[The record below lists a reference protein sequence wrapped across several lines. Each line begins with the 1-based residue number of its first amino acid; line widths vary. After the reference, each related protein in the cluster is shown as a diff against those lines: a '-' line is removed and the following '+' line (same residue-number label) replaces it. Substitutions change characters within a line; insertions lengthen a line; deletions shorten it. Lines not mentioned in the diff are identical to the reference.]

1 MISPHIDYIL
11 PINIVSKENNVS
23 KDLKYGYGKNNLNE
37 KHEDTQ

>member
-11 PINIVSKENNVS
+11 PINIVSKENVS